1 MCCKKNWKT
10 LFCMAVLIACFTS
23 SAQSAARKASQ
34 YSPSDK
40 AVEAEKEV
48 APAAEKAS
56 EAVKEV
62 APAAEKASEVEKE
75 VAPAAEKASEAEKE
89 VAPAAEKASEAEK
102 EVAPAAEKASE
113 AVKEVAPA
121 AEKASEAEKEVAPA
135 AEKAS
140 EAVKEVAP
148 AAEKASEA
156 VKEVAPAAEKASE
169 AVKEVAPAAEKA
181 SEAVKEVAPAA
192 EKASE
197 AVKEVAPAAEKASEA
212 VKEVAPAAEK
222 ASEAVKEVAP
232 AAEKASEAVKE
243 VAPAAEK
250 ASEAVKEVA
259 PAAEKASEVE
269 KEVAPAAEKASEA
282 VEEVAPAAEKASE
295 VEKASEAVKEVAPAA
310 DEGPSFQG
318 MIQSRE
324 FILQNQKDFFKDY
337 DLDKLLQRI
346 RTVLEHH
353 DLKNVEKQFH
363 QLFDKKDSS
372 VYSCAAESAALD
384 ENVQIAKEGMLQEQN
399 TKEVQDSGAKDRM
412 THVENYESRLQG
424 IYGHGQ
430 KTDENLKEEHK
441 DAKEAGKRLEESRLE
456 KIHEQGERFD
466 SHHGED
472 SSLLSAKELYKKG
485 YNLLLSA
492 NYVDAEKA
500 FCTFQQHYKKD
511 PLRDDALFWLAEAL
525 LGQKRYHEAAQ
536 VYLNAWYTDKKE
548 LYSSEILLKLAISMV
563 ALDQNKEACTL
574 AAKQSKETLESIFC
588 KPVKRSGVGHGGH

>member
-1 MCCKKNWKT
+1 MV
-10 LFCMAVLIACFTS
+10 VLIVCFAS

-40 AVEAEKEV
+40 ASTVANETAPAADKAVEAVKEV
-48 APAAEKAS
+48 APAADKAVEAVKEVAPAADKAVEAVKEVAPAADKAV

-62 APAAEKASEVEKE
+62 APAAEKAVEEVKE
-75 VAPAAEKASEAEKE
+75 AAPAADKA
-89 VAPAAEKASEAEK
+89 V
-102 EVAPAAEKASE
+102 E

-121 AEKASEAEKEVAPA
+121 ADKAV
-135 AEKAS
+135 

-148 AAEKASEA
+148 AADKAVEA
-156 VKEVAPAAEKASE
+156 VKEVAPAADKAVE
-169 AVKEVAPAAEKA
+169 AVKEVAPAADKA
-181 SEAVKEVAPAA
+181 VEAVKEAAPAADKAVEAVKEVAPAA
-192 EKASE
+192 DKAVE
-197 AVKEVAPAAEKASEA
+197 EVKEVAPAADKAVEE
-212 VKEVAPAAEK
+212 VKEVAPAADK
-222 ASEAVKEVAP
+222 AVEEVKEVAP
-232 AAEKASEAVKE
+232 AADK
-243 VAPAAEK
+243 
-250 ASEAVKEVA
+250 
-259 PAAEKASEVE
+259 
-269 KEVAPAAEKASEA
+269 A
-282 VEEVAPAAEKASE
+282 VEV
-295 VEKASEAVKEVAPAA
+295 

-353 DLKNVEKQFH
+353 DLKNVKKQFH

-372 VYSCAAESAALD
+372 VYSCAFESAVLD
-384 ENVQIAKEGMLQEQN
+384 ENVQIAKEGMVQEQN
-399 TKEVQDSGAKDRM
+399 TKEVQDSVAQDRM
-412 THVENYESRLQG
+412 THVESYESRLQE
-424 IYGHGQ
+424 IYGHVQ

-441 DAKEAGKRLEESRLE
+441 DAKETGERLEESRLE
-456 KIHEQGERFD
+456 KIHEQAEYFD
-466 SHHGED
+466 SHQGED

-511 PLRDDALFWLAEAL
+511 PLHDDALFWLAEAL

-548 LYSSEILLKLAISMV
+548 LYFSEILLKLAISMV
-563 ALDQNKEACTL
+563 ALEQNKEVCTL
-574 AAKQSKETLESIFC
+574 AAKQSKETLESVFC
-588 KPVKRSGVGHGGH
+588 KPVKRSGVSHGGH